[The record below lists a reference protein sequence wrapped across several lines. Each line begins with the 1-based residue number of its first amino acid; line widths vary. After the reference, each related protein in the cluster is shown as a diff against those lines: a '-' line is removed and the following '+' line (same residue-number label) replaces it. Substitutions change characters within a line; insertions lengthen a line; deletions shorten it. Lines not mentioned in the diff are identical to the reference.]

1 MLSWLRSDD
10 RDIYA
15 LIAGKNYPR
24 AIRRLEKELEAKP
37 QDIHQRQLLADL
49 WERVGQPAKSI
60 AILEPLVE
68 EMTGKGF
75 SSKAIALLK
84 RILRLDPKRADVERR
99 LASLQLQQDGYGVDA
114 GASMFESASDRR
126 SSKMSLGTVGL
137 SF

>member
-1 MLSWLRSDD
+1 MLSWLKPDD

-68 EMTGKGF
+68 EMVGKGLVN
-75 SSKAIALLK
+75 KAVALLK
-84 RILRLDPKRADVERR
+84 RILRLDPKRVGVERR

-114 GASMFESASDRR
+114 GVSMFESASDRR
-126 SSKMSLGTVGL
+126 SSTMSLGTVGL